1 MEEKI
6 MDVLRR
12 MQMILN
18 EEQLRELKEVL
29 QMTFTGCRVIQET
42 DLQVVDRSWEV
53 DLEEFLMSKALEGKA
68 SKTVKQYRYELV
80 RLLTYI
86 NKPVKNIDSG
96 DISGFMRAYKMIRKV
111 ANQTLKNVRAVYS
124 SFFGWLRDRDR
135 IRRNP
140 MVLVESIKVEKKIRK
155 PYTDEERER
164 MLRKCNSLW
173 DKALLEFLYS
183 TAVRVS
189 ELSEINREDIRYS
202 NKELIV
208 YGKGAKE
215 RTVYINER
223 TNMYLKEYLES
234 RKDNDPALFVGSKK
248 PNSRLTKTGIED
260 IIRRIGEKA
269 GVENAHPHRF
279 RRTALTNA
287 LNRGMPLQEAMIFA
301 GHAKSE
307 TTMRYCT
314 VNQEGVRYH
323 HFKYL
328 SA

>member
-1 MEEKI
+1 M
-6 MDVLRR
+6 
-12 MQMILN
+12 
-18 EEQLRELKEVL
+18 
-29 QMTFTGCRVIQET
+29 F
-42 DLQVVDRSWEV
+42 
-53 DLEEFLMSKALEGKA
+53 
-68 SKTVKQYRYELV
+68 V
-80 RLLTYI
+80 RLL
-86 NKPVKNIDSG
+86 VKAG
-96 DISGFMRAYKMIRKV
+96 VDIV
-111 ANQTLKNVRAVYS
+111 NV
-124 SFFGWLRDRDR
+124 LL
-135 IRRNP
+135 IH
-140 MVLVESIKVEKKIRK
+140 
-155 PYTDEERER
+155 
-164 MLRKCNSLW
+164 
-173 DKALLEFLYS
+173 ALLCQPQALTEALEMNDLAG
-183 TAVRVS
+183 TQELNDVVHVRVVAEPQNVVVGNTRFLFS
-189 ELSEINREDIRYS
+189 GQILRQVGDHVAGNADGAAEE
-202 NKELIV
+202 KEEKVPLT
-208 YGKGAKE
+208 AE
-215 RTVYINER
+215 EEA
-223 TNMYLKEYLES
+223 YLKEYLES